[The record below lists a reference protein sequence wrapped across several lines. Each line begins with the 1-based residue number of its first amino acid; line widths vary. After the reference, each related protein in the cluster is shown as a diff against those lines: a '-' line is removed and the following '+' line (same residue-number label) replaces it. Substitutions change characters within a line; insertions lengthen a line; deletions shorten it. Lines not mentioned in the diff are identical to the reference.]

1 MSVTLGNHFL
11 ERELGRALLFDSLG
25 GLGFLGGNS
34 SFLRLASHFY
44 FYFILFY
51 FFFFMKK

>member
-1 MSVTLGNHFL
+1 MSVTLGDRLFGC
-11 ERELGRALLFDSLG
+11 EFGRALLFDSLG